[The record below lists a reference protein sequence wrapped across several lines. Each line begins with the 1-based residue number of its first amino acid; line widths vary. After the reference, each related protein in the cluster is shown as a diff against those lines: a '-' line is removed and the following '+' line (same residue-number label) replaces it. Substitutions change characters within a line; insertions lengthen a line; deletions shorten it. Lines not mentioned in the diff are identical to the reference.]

1 MMGTEHGPSA
11 PAANALTTEPSV
23 SPAQDRFNWQMK
35 NTERLSPRPVIIIPA
50 LLTLQL
56 KQVTLSD
63 SVDSPL
69 QLF

>member
-11 PAANALTTEPSV
+11 TAASALTTEPSS
-23 SPAQDRFNWQMK
+23 SPAQDRLNWQRK
-35 NTERLSPRPVIIIPA
+35 HTERLSLRPAIITPA
-50 LLTLQL
+50 LLSLQL